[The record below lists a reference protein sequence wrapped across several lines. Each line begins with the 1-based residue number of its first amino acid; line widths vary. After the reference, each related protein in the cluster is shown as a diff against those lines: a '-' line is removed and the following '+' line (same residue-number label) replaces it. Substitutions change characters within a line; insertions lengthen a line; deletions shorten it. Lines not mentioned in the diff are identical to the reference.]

1 MSLSPHQILSR
12 LADQE
17 RMKAQEEL
25 ATLGKERQRL
35 EALRQEAEA
44 SKGRLRQERERV
56 LEQKT
61 EASVLWMIEEAMQEQ
76 QDMVHLVDVNL
87 QKIHE
92 EESQLLKDWI
102 AANRK
107 HDTHDKIQKAAEKK
121 QIRLNEQRIQR
132 QLDDLFASFTVHE
145 A

>member
-35 EALRQEAEA
+35 EALRQDAEA
-44 SKGRLRQERERV
+44 SQARLRQERERV

-121 QIRLNEQRIQR
+121 QMRLNEQRIQR